1 MRHLSVPDLPE
12 VADASSQPWPPQE
25 AHLVLASLPSP
36 FISMAALPG
45 LAPLAPPPP
54 VCAKRPSVLCAEI
67 TLFGCRAGS
76 QLLEPT
82 NPSSCHPSL
91 YLLPGKQ
98 DLWEIA
104 SLDT

>member
-54 VCAKRPSVLCAEI
+54 RLCQAPQCIVC
-67 TLFGCRAGS
+67 
-76 QLLEPT
+76 
-82 NPSSCHPSL
+82 
-91 YLLPGKQ
+91 
-98 DLWEIA
+98 
-104 SLDT
+104 